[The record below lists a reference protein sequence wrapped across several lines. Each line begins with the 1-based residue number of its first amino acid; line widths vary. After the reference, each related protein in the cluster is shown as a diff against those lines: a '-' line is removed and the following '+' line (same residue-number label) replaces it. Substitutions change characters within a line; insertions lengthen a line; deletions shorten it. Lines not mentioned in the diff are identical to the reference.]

1 MNTPADEGNDN
12 LRYAEYVLGVLD
24 ADARAAV
31 AQEVQTTDEAAA
43 AVALWQRRLMPLS
56 EVIRGVAP
64 APYVW
69 ARIHDHLKLDA
80 PAAAIRPQPGQPQP
94 GSGLWNNLPLW
105 HWLGIGA
112 SAVAVALL
120 VVMVLPRQGT
130 PPAAAASVPVKPS
143 AGYMVSTIQQDNGVT
158 GWTATMDLDRSRMI
172 VVPAAPAALAGGKAP
187 ELWLIPAGGKP
198 ISVAMIKRDAPTT
211 ITLDPSLLSKLG
223 PTAALAVSVEPI
235 GGSPTGQPTG
245 AVIAKGAISGS
256 PEANDHVVRV
266 AASLNANISRKSA

>member
-56 EVIRGVAP
+56 DEIASVTPGA
-64 APYVW
+64 YVW
-69 ARIHDHLKLDA
+69 VRIHDDLQLDV
-80 PAAAIRPQPGQPQP
+80 PVAATRTQP
-94 GSGLWNNLPLW
+94 SKGLWNNLPLW

-112 SAVAVALL
+112 SALAVALL
-120 VVMVLPRQGT
+120 VVIALPHRET
-130 PPAAAASVPVKPS
+130 APAVTAS

-158 GWTATMDLDRSRMI
+158 GWTATMDLDRARMV
-172 VVPAAPAALAGGKAP
+172 VVPAAPVALASGRAP
-187 ELWLIPAGGKP
+187 ELWLIPQGGKP
-198 ISVAMIKRDAPTT
+198 ISVGMITRDAPTT
-211 ITLDPSLLSKLG
+211 ITLDSSLLAKLG
-223 PTAALAVSVEPI
+223 PTALLAVSVEPI

-245 AVIAKGAISGS
+245 AVIAKGSISGS
-256 PEANDHVVRV
+256 PDAHDHVVRV
-266 AASLNANISRKSA
+266 ATTFNGMGDGRSV